1 MSVVAGSFNLFGYDG
16 QGFAYFVMGGA
27 PLRRV
32 LLGKALAP
40 LLYLLP
46 LVLAFSL
53 VESVVLRASPA
64 DLVSAILAGT
74 CVVVL
79 GLGVGSLSSVL
90 NPSDQSRVG
99 QRRGSFLKV
108 FGWFMGFFTIAGIG
122 GALWWLLAGFVGGP
136 LTGLAAFVG
145 IAVLTRAMLRWAG
158 RRLEREPYA
167 VMRKLDPRAS

>member
-1 MSVVAGSFNLFGYDG
+1 RAGVQPGR
-16 QGFAYFVMGGA
+16 VGGPA
-27 PLRRV
+27 
-32 LLGKALAP
+32 
-40 LLYLLP
+40 
-46 LVLAFSL
+46 
-53 VESVVLRASPA
+53 ASPA

-122 GALWWLLAGFVGGP
+122 G
-136 LTGLAAFVG
+136 
-145 IAVLTRAMLRWAG
+145 
-158 RRLEREPYA
+158 
-167 VMRKLDPRAS
+167 